1 MKILVLCI
9 ANFCRSPVAETILR
23 KMLDNNYEILSAG
36 LSPMPIST
44 MDKRSSDFLRCSGY
58 MQQPHTPRKLSSQ
71 MIKSSDLILSMEFKI
86 IEKLFN
92 NKNAKNKDIKI
103 FNYLDSSLDISD
115 PYRIQD
121 HDAYY
126 KIMKDIEKASRLIAD
141 KLNTDF
147 NNEKN
152 I

>member
-103 FNYLDSSLDISD
+103 FSVMNVFRYI
-115 PYRIQD
+115 
-121 HDAYY
+121 
-126 KIMKDIEKASRLIAD
+126 
-141 KLNTDF
+141 
-147 NNEKN
+147 
-152 I
+152 